1 MRILNLKKKL
11 LSEKTRVYIYY
22 LMVPFLLLIESEFS
36 VSPKPFWLGSYI
48 LILAANSVTFS
59 WINEHVKL
67 FKIHKEYFWTYTL
80 VLLLTTLF
88 FPLGYTFFGVYGL
101 PVFFGV
107 LLIASLMGTESA
119 MASAITLSTV
129 AAIVGNG
136 SFELFA
142 IYTIGSIGGI
152 FLTKGLIKRFD
163 FSKASLWNSIISILM
178 VLSISVGFFP
188 YSVQLKDLVLIG
200 LNPFVSMI
208 LMVGILPYVEY
219 ISRIYSNVGLIE
231 LGNLSHP
238 LVKRLSVKAPGTY
251 FHSVVLSNMCESAA
265 QKINANY
272 VLTRVGPYFHDI
284 GKIKRP
290 EFFTE
295 NQHGTNPHDSMSPM
309 MNYLVIASHVKY
321 GEELSKSY
329 RLPLLVEDMIK
340 EHHGTRMVSFFYQK
354 ALSENLKVSPDDFR
368 YPGPKPRTKESGIV
382 MLADSCEAAVRSL
395 KSPTPSKIRS
405 MIEEVVNGIYNERQL
420 DNSGLTLRDI
430 DGIVE
435 EFSKI
440 LSSMYKTR
448 IEYPKNSK
456 EIEKV
461 IRVAK
466 M

>member
-11 LSEKTRVYIYY
+11 LNEKVRMYIYY
-22 LMVPFLLLIESEFS
+22 LLVPLFLLIESEFS
-36 VSPKPFWLGSYI
+36 LLPRSSWLGSYI

-59 WINEHVKL
+59 WMSEHVKL
-67 FKIHKEYFWTYTL
+67 FKIHKEYFWTYTSI
-80 VLLLTTLF
+80 LLITTLS
-88 FPLGYTFFGVYGL
+88 FPLGYTLLGVYGL

-107 LLIASLMGTESA
+107 LLIYSLMGTESA

-142 IYTIGSIGGI
+142 IYTIGSIGSVL
-152 FLTKGLIKRFD
+152 LTKRLVKRFD
-163 FSKASLWNSIISILM
+163 FSKASLWNSVLSILM
-178 VLSISVGFFP
+178 VLSISVDFFP
-188 YSVQLKDLVLIG
+188 YSIQLKSIVLMG

-238 LVKRLSVKAPGTY
+238 LVKKLSVKAPGTY

-265 QKINANY
+265 QRINVNY

-295 NQHGTNPHDSMSPM
+295 NQRGVNPHDSMSPM

-321 GEELSKSY
+321 GEELSKSH
-329 RLPLLVEDMIK
+329 RLPLLVEDMIR
-340 EHHGTRMVSFFYQK
+340 EHHGTKMVSFFYQK

-395 KSPTPSKIRS
+395 KSPTPSKIRN

-430 DGIVE
+430 DEIVE

-440 LSSMYKTR
+440 LSSMYKNR
-448 IEYPKNSK
+448 IEYPKNSQ
-456 EIEKV
+456 EVERV